1 MTNFQHF
8 GGRKFLMA
16 MGAGITGTILLVFKF
31 LDPSHFV
38 ELVKWTVTVY
48 IAGGTLENLPALT
61 GKLGAKPPAQKVDA
75 P

>member
-16 MGAGITGTILLVFKF
+16 MGAGITGTVLLVFKF
-31 LDPSHFV
+31 LDPQHFV

-61 GKLGAKPPAQKVDA
+61 GPKPPAPPQKGT
-75 P
+75 